1 MERKT
6 ELIDTHCHLNHS
18 LLAADLEG
26 VLVRSRNAGVTDF
39 VIPAYNY
46 EGWHD
51 ILLICRERTY
61 LHPALGLHPFYPAG
75 GKEILMLRK
84 LCETEDVVAV
94 GEIGLDFQYG
104 DENFQEQQILFRKQL
119 DIAEELHLPVL
130 LHVRKAHDQVQA
142 LLRQSHFTRGGIV
155 HAFNGSRQQADIYL
169 RLGFALGY
177 GGMLT
182 RERAK
187 RIRRLGAELPLEAIV
202 LETDAPDMVPAGK
215 EGFPNSPEY
224 LPEILDA
231 LSSLRKEPVEEIA
244 QQTCATARRV
254 LRLGGSNKA
263 G

>member
-1 MERKT
+1 
-6 ELIDTHCHLNHS
+6 
-18 LLAADLEG
+18 
-26 VLVRSRNAGVTDF
+26 
-39 VIPAYNY
+39 
-46 EGWHD
+46 
-51 ILLICRERTY
+51 
-61 LHPALGLHPFYPAG
+61 
-75 GKEILMLRK
+75 
-84 LCETEDVVAV
+84 
-94 GEIGLDFQYG
+94 
-104 DENFQEQQILFRKQL
+104 
-119 DIAEELHLPVL
+119 
-130 LHVRKAHDQVQA
+130 
-142 LLRQSHFTRGGIV
+142 
-155 HAFNGSRQQADIYL
+155 
-169 RLGFALGY
+169 
-177 GGMLT
+177 MLT